1 MGLLSSSVS
10 ITRYKVEGRLPEPII
25 ETVATGLKKNTLI
38 DIDNEAFESAIGW
51 TSFDTP
57 FNPNFEGSSFVV
69 GPHFFFSMRMDKKN
83 ISAKV
88 VKKMYTQQMAKTLA
102 ESGREYLSREEKR
115 LIKDAVIQT
124 LYLRIPATPNV
135 YDLIWKYEDAEL
147 WFFSHQK
154 AANEALETLFSKS
167 FRLTLI
173 RLFPYTAAMLTAGLS
188 EAHLDSLSSLSPTS
202 FTG

>member
-10 ITRYKVEGRLPEPII
+10 ITRYKVDGRLAEPII
-25 ETVATGLKKNTLI
+25 QTVAIGLKKNTII

-57 FNPNFEGSSFVV
+57 FKPNFEGSSFVI
-69 GPHFFFSMRMDKKN
+69 GPHFFFSMRIDKKN
-83 ISAKV
+83 ISSKV
-88 VKKMYTQQMAKTLA
+88 VKKLYAKEMVKRLA
-102 ESGREYLSREEKR
+102 ESGRDYLSREEKKM
-115 LIKDAVIQT
+115 IKDAVIHA
-124 LYLRIPATPNV
+124 LNMRIPATPNV

-167 FRLTLI
+167 FRLNLI
-173 RLFPYTAAMLTAGLS
+173 RLFPYTAATLTAGLS
-188 EAHLDSLSSLSPTS
+188 ESQLDSLSSLSPTS
-202 FTG
+202 FTE